1 MGFREATLD
10 DIVSIQRVARASWHK
25 AHGPI
30 LGENAVEKLLD
41 RWYSRDRLKESI
53 RGEDVIMFVAIDDNQ
68 VVGFTQGGPTEDGPA
83 DAAVGAIYVLPE
95 YWGKRLGTELLERL
109 FDIFRTDDYDSVW
122 LTVMADNDVAR
133 SFYDKHGFDVYE
145 ERTVELAGQEVDD
158 VVLIRSLID

>member
-10 DIVSIQRVARASWHK
+10 DIDSIQRVARASWHK

-30 LGENAVEKLLD
+30 LGEDAVEELLV
-41 RWYSRDRLKESI
+41 RWYSRDGLKESI
-53 RGEDVIMFVAIDDNQ
+53 RREDATMFLAIDDSE

-95 YWGKRLGTELLERL
+95 YWGEGLGTELLDRL
-109 FDIFRTDDYDSVW
+109 FDIFRTDDHESVW
-122 LTVMADNDVAR
+122 LTVMANNEIGR
-133 SFYDKHGFDVYE
+133 SFYNKHCFDVHE

-158 VVLIRSLID
+158 VVLIRSL